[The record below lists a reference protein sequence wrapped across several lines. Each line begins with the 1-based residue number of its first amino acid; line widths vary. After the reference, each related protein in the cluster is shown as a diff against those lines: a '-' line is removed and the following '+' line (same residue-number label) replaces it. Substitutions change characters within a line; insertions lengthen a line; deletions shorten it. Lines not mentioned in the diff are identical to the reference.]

1 MKENKKLLVSGV
13 RVQYKNGGCD
23 YEAEAVHKAAQL
35 IKKETGCTPTNLKIS
50 KKSIDAR
57 RDISFVYSV
66 YAEVET
72 SCVISSPDIKEY
84 SAPSFELECGDESL
98 TERPVIIGF
107 GPAGMFAGLLLAR
120 YGYKPLILE
129 RGASVAERVE
139 AVENFIKFGVLDTST
154 NIQFGAG
161 GAGTFSD
168 GKLTTRINDPL
179 IMYVLDMLHQLGA
192 PDDIMYKAKPHIGTD
207 ILRKVVEN
215 ADKEITRLGG
225 EIRYKSKA
233 ENITSSSVTVNGER
247 IPCGAVILACGH
259 SARDTYSE
267 LIGAGFSVEA
277 KPFSVG
283 VRAEHL
289 QSDIDTAM
297 YGAHAGDSQ
306 LGHAEYQLSWRQ
318 GDRGCYTFCMC
329 PGGEVVPSASEEG
342 GVVTNGMSRHARD
355 GKNANAAVCV
365 SVKPE
370 DYGNNPLSAI
380 EFQRNLEKR
389 AFLAGGEDYYAPMQ
403 TLGDL
408 ISGKRGTEYKR
419 IVPSYRGG
427 KVRCADFS
435 KLFPPFVMEM
445 LRAGLVNFGK
455 KIKGYDAPDVPL
467 TGVETRTSSPVRII
481 RGENLCA
488 LGHDGIYPC
497 GEGAGYAGGIV
508 SAAVDGLR
516 VASKIITR
524 YKPY

>member
-1 MKENKKLLVSGV
+1 MKENKKLLVNGV

-233 ENITSSSVTVNGER
+233 ENIGYGKRRENSVRSCHFSLRTQREGHVFGAYRSGILGRSKTVFR
-247 IPCGAVILACGH
+247 R
-259 SARDTYSE
+259 SARRT
-267 LIGAGFSVEA
+267 FA
-277 KPFSVG
+277 K
-283 VRAEHL
+283 
-289 QSDIDTAM
+289 
-297 YGAHAGDSQ
+297 
-306 LGHAEYQLSWRQ
+306 
-318 GDRGCYTFCMC
+318 
-329 PGGEVVPSASEEG
+329 
-342 GVVTNGMSRHARD
+342 
-355 GKNANAAVCV
+355 
-365 SVKPE
+365 
-370 DYGNNPLSAI
+370 
-380 EFQRNLEKR
+380 
-389 AFLAGGEDYYAPMQ
+389 
-403 TLGDL
+403 
-408 ISGKRGTEYKR
+408 
-419 IVPSYRGG
+419 
-427 KVRCADFS
+427 
-435 KLFPPFVMEM
+435 
-445 LRAGLVNFGK
+445 
-455 KIKGYDAPDVPL
+455 
-467 TGVETRTSSPVRII
+467 
-481 RGENLCA
+481 
-488 LGHDGIYPC
+488 
-497 GEGAGYAGGIV
+497 
-508 SAAVDGLR
+508 
-516 VASKIITR
+516 R
-524 YKPY
+524 Y